1 MNASSTSYGQSYL
14 SGFINLLVVVI
25 ALVIFYY
32 SFQFFFGGATQ
43 GSSMVESGKITANQ
57 GVKIYANQ
65 AQIYEGGEYSVNMW
79 LYISGWKTNQGTR
92 KHVFELGGLNFATL
106 LVALG
111 AYKNSLSVRVS
122 TKGNSGVD
130 ASGNDASGNNMP
142 QAQGQGGEVLLDAST
157 MANFFKP
164 LSMDDGLLNVQPT
177 CDIEEIDLQR
187 WTQVTVV
194 INGRT
199 CDVYIDGKLARS
211 CVLPHFYKVDPT
223 GQSVKLVDRAGF
235 DGYVSQVNTFNYVL
249 TPNVIYQSYMAGPS
263 GSNLDAWVFFKSFF
277 APPS

>member
-1 MNASSTSYGQSYL
+1 MNASSTGYGQSYL

-43 GSSMVESGKITANQ
+43 SSSMVESGKITANQ

-92 KHVFELGGLNFATL
+92 KHVFELGGSNFSTL

-130 ASGNDASGNNMP
+130 ASGNDASGNRMMHT
-142 QAQGQGGEVLLDAST
+142 QGQGGEVLLDTATLTS
-157 MANFFKP
+157 FFKP
-164 LSMDDGLLNVQPT
+164 LSMDDGLLNVQPS

-187 WTQVTVV
+187 WTQVTIV

-199 CDVYIDGKLARS
+199 CDVYMDGKLARS

-223 GQSVKLVDRAGF
+223 GHSVKLVDRAGF
-235 DGYVSQVNTFNYVL
+235 DGYLSQVNTFNYAL
-249 TPNVIYQSYMAGPS
+249 TPNVIYQLYMSGPS
-263 GSNLDAWVFFKSFF
+263 GSNLDAWEYFKSFF
-277 APPS
+277 KSAS